1 MLSAGKFV
9 ETIEQRQGFKIAC
22 IEEIALNKGW
32 INKKKF
38 FLSIKKN
45 KKSSYGKYLL
55 KIYKNYYSIK

>member
-38 FLSIKKN
+38 FLAIKKN

-55 KIYKNYYSIK
+55 KIHKNYYSVK